1 MSSKELNVAIVGTGI
16 FASQA
21 HLPNIEKVEG
31 LKPYSAFNRTKSKAE
46 KFAELAK
53 IDKSKVADSLEE
65 IFQDENVDIV
75 DALLPVQT
83 NVEIVKMAIKH
94 NKPLMFEKPIAANLK
109 QAKEIVELSNST
121 KLPISILE
129 QWSYFSVIDTLKNDI
144 LPKIGDVIAF
154 THNATGAF
162 NEANKYASTA
172 WRMNPEHIGGYLSD
186 GGVHQLALLTGVLGE
201 VDTIS
206 AQTKQ
211 VRKESGTVDTL
222 FSTLKL
228 QNGIIGNF
236 TYTSALGATD
246 KSTSLTIYGTN
257 GSVVYDWSPSLPKP
271 TITYQTGSSSQT
283 ASDKTVI
290 EVNEVNAIQEE
301 FKNFELAVSKN
312 DKNLVGVKPATAFH
326 HLAIIGAALDSAAN
340 NGDSIKVERV

>member
-121 KLPISILE
+121 KLPIN
-129 QWSYFSVIDTLKNDI
+129 TLKNDI

-162 NEANKYASTA
+162 NEANKYAVYRLENESRTH
-172 WRMNPEHIGGYLSD
+172 WW
-186 GGVHQLALLTGVLGE
+186 LL
-201 VDTIS
+201 
-206 AQTKQ
+206 K
-211 VRKESGTVDTL
+211 
-222 FSTLKL
+222 
-228 QNGIIGNF
+228 
-236 TYTSALGATD
+236 
-246 KSTSLTIYGTN
+246 
-257 GSVVYDWSPSLPKP
+257 
-271 TITYQTGSSSQT
+271 
-283 ASDKTVI
+283 
-290 EVNEVNAIQEE
+290 
-301 FKNFELAVSKN
+301 
-312 DKNLVGVKPATAFH
+312 
-326 HLAIIGAALDSAAN
+326 
-340 NGDSIKVERV
+340 